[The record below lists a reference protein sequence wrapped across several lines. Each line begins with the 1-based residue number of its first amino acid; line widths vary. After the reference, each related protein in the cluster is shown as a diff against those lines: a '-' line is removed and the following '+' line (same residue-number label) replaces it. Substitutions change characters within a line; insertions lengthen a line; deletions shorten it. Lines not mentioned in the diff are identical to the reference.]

1 MFSHN
6 IQNLINTSGK
16 DAAVQR
22 IVELK
27 NYVANLDK
35 STLDNAPDTSIE
47 KFSEVLKSSDA
58 GASRFKILNQNEV
71 VAASA
76 TEPSTVGKV
85 SKSRILDIISKV
97 SQKYGVDEKLIQA
110 IVKQESGF
118 NPNATSHCGAM
129 GLMQLMPSTAKGL
142 GVKNPYDPI
151 QNIEGGVKYIKAKL
165 EKYNGNLILALA
177 SYNAGSGNVEKYG
190 GVPPFKETQN
200 YVKSILAN
208 YLG

>member
-1 MFSHN
+1 MFSQN

-27 NYVANLDK
+27 NYVAGINKSNLENPSD
-35 STLDNAPDTSIE
+35 SSVE
-47 KFSEVLKSSDA
+47 KFAEVLKSSNVNE
-58 GASRFKILNQNEV
+58 SRFKVVNQEEI
-71 VAASA
+71 VAAS
-76 TEPSTVGKV
+76 EPTTVGKV
-85 SKSRILDIISKV
+85 SKARILDIISKV

-129 GLMQLMPSTAKGL
+129 GLMQLMPGTAKGL

-177 SYNAGSGNVEKYG
+177 SYNAGSGNVDKYG

>member
-1 MFSHN
+1 MFSPN

-27 NYVANLDK
+27 NYVAGINKSNLENPSD
-35 STLDNAPDTSIE
+35 SSVE
-47 KFSEVLKSSDA
+47 KFAEVLKSSNVNE
-58 GASRFKILNQNEV
+58 SRFKVVNQEEIA
-71 VAASA
+71 AAS
-76 TEPSTVGKV
+76 EPTAVGKV
-85 SKSRILDIISKV
+85 SKARILDIISKV
-97 SQKYGVDEKLIQA
+97 SKKYGVDEKLIQA

-129 GLMQLMPSTAKGL
+129 GLMQLMPGTAKGL

-177 SYNAGSGNVEKYG
+177 SYNAGSGNVDKYG

>member
-1 MFSHN
+1 MFSQN

-27 NYVANLDK
+27 NYVAGINKSNLENGSD
-35 STLDNAPDTSIE
+35 SSVE
-47 KFSEVLKSSDA
+47 KFAEVLKSSNA
-58 GASRFKILNQNEV
+58 GDSRFKVLNQEEV
-71 VAASA
+71 IAAGETA
-76 TEPSTVGKV
+76 TVGKV
-85 SKSRILDIISKV
+85 SKTRILDIISKV
-97 SQKYGVDEKLIQA
+97 SKKYGVDEKLIQA

-129 GLMQLMPSTAKGL
+129 GLMQLMPGTAKGL
-142 GVKNPYDPI
+142 GVNNPYDPV

-177 SYNAGSGNVEKYG
+177 SYNAGSGNVDKYG